1 MLVILLDLMALTA
14 LTVLIAEYRDD
25 DSIVLWRVLLV
36 VNLILLVVNV
46 VALCT

>member
-14 LTVLIAEYRDD
+14 LTVMIAEYRDD
-25 DSIVLWRVLLV
+25 SIVWWRVLLV